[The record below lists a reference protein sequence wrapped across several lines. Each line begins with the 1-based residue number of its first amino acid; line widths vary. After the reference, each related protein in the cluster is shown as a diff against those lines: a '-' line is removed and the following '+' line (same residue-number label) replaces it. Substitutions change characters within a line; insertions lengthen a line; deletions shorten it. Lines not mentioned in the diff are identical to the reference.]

1 MMTCSYHFQ
10 TKDSSMERSI
20 TKQPQTTGICRHVSS
35 NMAAVVR
42 FRSEKKVS
50 ADMVVDRYKKI
61 DTKKE
66 QPIGALPSL
75 GA

>member
-1 MMTCSYHFQ
+1 
-10 TKDSSMERSI
+10 
-20 TKQPQTTGICRHVSS
+20 
-35 NMAAVVR
+35 MAAVVR